1 MQEHIIRKDDGSE
14 LIWNKAK
21 NGNYYCLLYNDNKRK
36 YTFSPTTNLTCE
48 LFMIG
53 GGGAGGYFFGGGGGA
68 GAAYINKNYTFEKN
82 RTYNFEIGTGGKCDI
97 KDIDKLFKSGLVLN
111 IYNNTTPKL
120 TNISFSNDDY
130 LSLGIQNSGMIQS
143 FIVNNITIPSTIF
156 LKNTTYIWDGYI
168 KTDKTGFANIAINS
182 SIKIIIW
189 FDKYIYTNENA
200 LIDNSMISDVKII
213 QLESNR
219 FYNIKIIAYNDN
231 VVNNNFNITFENCK
245 FFNFDK
251 NNEIYNYD
259 DKATDSILTYRNSD
273 NSFETI
279 RCRGGGFGGC
289 GYYNQNNNLD
299 GGCGGGSGINK
310 LNGKSVI
317 QAIYNGYDGAIGE
330 YCGGGG
336 GIMSAGTNNEGGDG
350 KILNW
355 FDENLIFGAGGNAAN
370 LKQVRQLGYGCG
382 GNGGECCYYSKLLIN
397 NNGNNGCILLYINT
411 SPAVIEHFADKIY
424 NMLPETTIPNVLI
437 KSSFNI
443 YPDET
448 LLRFYAQDRCIN
460 AAVASGTGLT
470 NENLSRYKYFNN
482 HNAIFNRL
490 SLHQQIRIPIIA
502 CVATQ
507 TAPNIEKDDDTIE
520 SSHVYKAQTSKI
532 TEAYNLNG
540 GFAMENYIYDVITIS
555 NLLATVYRIL
565 WYEFNITNN
574 LNISTFSSFISTLG
588 IEISTGD
595 TSGIKGYNILLASN
609 WNNAVHHLNL
619 GINIASNT
627 AYSID
632 IGITSGT
639 ITVPVF
645 LKLNSVSQIY
655 HNKLKYLNN
664 KIGETFNNANI
675 DIVPNYHSN
684 NQTTINS
691 DKEYC
696 GFATT
701 KKMYA
706 DIFAEKKY
714 VPVTLATKISSPAT
728 VADYYILPSSGIDN
742 ISDSI
747 AKTAIKT
754 YQIKILNDNS
764 IITRANLE
772 KLYKELI
779 VISPPLYSNAW
790 TAQTATASDTST
802 LYNNQRIYLYL
813 EIFNIILNTEPTTIL
828 SILKHWM
835 HYYNMVYYNVLI
847 QYALFMIQNNRAGK
861 TINTTVT
868 GTDVTDNVSDIA
880 AAELSETVYYTN
892 IINDINLII
901 ANMNNIIA
909 NFSSN
914 SITKN
919 AITDINDNV
928 NNLNATGKDFYASQ
942 KKLNKSINEYNK
954 QLESYNIIVSQYKII
969 VIISIIIAII
979 IIIVFGSSID
989 VNTKISAYIII
1000 IITIIIALILYRNN
1014 AIISEPFMIA
1024 HAPLSDR
1031 ATVVAIPSAESDD
1044 TFKNKINEYKKTL
1057 NKYYDKLQTNL
1068 ASLNIASIQT
1078 PINEYSRQM
1087 ATVRIDKVKFYNLKS
1102 IKLDNSIEI
1111 LKKSIDFYYYIII
1124 LITLSIVL
1132 FTIALILYLINPGMI
1147 LQIAVLCVIPFIILV
1162 YYVSYNIHKSTRLA
1176 ENKNYWANYNP
1187 SDETI
1192 KNL

>member
-370 LKQVRQLGYGCG
+370 LKHVRQLGYGCG

-411 SPAVIEHFADKIY
+411 SPAVIEHFADKMY

-443 YPDET
+443 YPDDT
-448 LLRFYAQDRCIN
+448 LLQFYAQSQCIDKT
-460 AAVASGTGLT
+460 ATGIT
-470 NENLSRYKYFNN
+470 NSYINRYNFFNN
-482 HNAIFNRL
+482 DNAIFNRL
-490 SLHQQIRIPIIA
+490 ALYQQIKFPA
-502 CVATQ
+502 AATCA
-507 TAPNIEKDDDTIE
+507 TAAVGILNTAGGTKFIEKVDTAIPGGA
-520 SSHVYKAQTSKI
+520 VTIKI
-532 TEAYNLNG
+532 TETYNSIG

-565 WYEFNITNN
+565 WYRFNITDN
-574 LNISTFSSFISTLG
+574 LNISKFSTFINTLG
-588 IEISTGD
+588 IEISTNAV
-595 TSGIKGYNILLASN
+595 SGIKVDNIQLASN
-609 WNNAVHHLNL
+609 WNNAVHRLML
-619 GINIASNT
+619 GLDIVSNT
-627 AYSID
+627 AAGALWTAAGTAAVTTID
-632 IGITSGT
+632 IGVTSSAAT
-639 ITVPVF
+639 ITLPVF
-645 LKLNSVSQIY
+645 EKLNSVSQIY
-655 HNKLKYLNN
+655 HNKLKYAND
-664 KIGETFNNANI
+664 KIAETFNNANI
-675 DIVPNYHSN
+675 DSVPNYHSN
-684 NQTTINS
+684 KQTVKS
-691 DKEYC
+691 GSEKQYL
-696 GFATT
+696 GFETT
-701 KKMYA
+701 KKMHA
-706 DIFAEKKY
+706 DIFALQKY
-714 VPVTLATKISSPAT
+714 VPVTLTGISVPNNPS
-728 VADYYILPSSGIDN
+728 VFADY
-742 ISDSI
+742 
-747 AKTAIKT
+747 
-754 YQIKILNDNS
+754 
-764 IITRANLE
+764 
-772 KLYKELI
+772 
-779 VISPPLYSNAW
+779 
-790 TAQTATASDTST
+790 
-802 LYNNQRIYLYL
+802 
-813 EIFNIILNTEPTTIL
+813 
-828 SILKHWM
+828 
-835 HYYNMVYYNVLI
+835 
-847 QYALFMIQNNRAGK
+847 
-861 TINTTVT
+861 VT
-868 GTDVTDNVSDIA
+868 
-880 AAELSETVYYTN
+880 
-892 IINDINLII
+892 
-901 ANMNNIIA
+901 
-909 NFSSN
+909 
-914 SITKN
+914 
-919 AITDINDNV
+919 
-928 NNLNATGKDFYASQ
+928 
-942 KKLNKSINEYNK
+942 
-954 QLESYNIIVSQYKII
+954 
-969 VIISIIIAII
+969 
-979 IIIVFGSSID
+979 
-989 VNTKISAYIII
+989 
-1000 IITIIIALILYRNN
+1000 
-1014 AIISEPFMIA
+1014 
-1024 HAPLSDR
+1024 
-1031 ATVVAIPSAESDD
+1031 IPS
-1044 TFKNKINEYKKTL
+1044 
-1057 NKYYDKLQTNL
+1057 
-1068 ASLNIASIQT
+1068 
-1078 PINEYSRQM
+1078 
-1087 ATVRIDKVKFYNLKS
+1087 
-1102 IKLDNSIEI
+1102 
-1111 LKKSIDFYYYIII
+1111 
-1124 LITLSIVL
+1124 
-1132 FTIALILYLINPGMI
+1132 
-1147 LQIAVLCVIPFIILV
+1147 
-1162 YYVSYNIHKSTRLA
+1162 
-1176 ENKNYWANYNP
+1176 
-1187 SDETI
+1187 
-1192 KNL
+1192 